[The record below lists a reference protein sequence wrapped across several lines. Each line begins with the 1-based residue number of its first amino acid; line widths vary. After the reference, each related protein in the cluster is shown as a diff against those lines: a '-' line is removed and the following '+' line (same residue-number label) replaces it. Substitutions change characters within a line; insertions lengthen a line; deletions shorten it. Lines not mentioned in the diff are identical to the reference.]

1 MVIVKVKKIGADHRK
16 GPYYYYFYYYYSYYH
31 YYY

>member
-16 GPYYYYFYYYYSYYH
+16 GPNYYYFYYYYYH
-31 YYY
+31 Y